1 MTRIILCE
9 GETDLILISYYLE
22 RTKGWKYAGC
32 PNGLKLNFSEQDNR
46 AAYSYVNNN
55 NDELLICAVGGKDNF
70 GNFFN
75 DYLSKP
81 ILRSTPDKTEYKIA
95 LVTDRDD
102 ISIEEIEQ
110 SISTQLSPIVNKV
123 SNNVWKKNNVDADLG
138 TKVKIDFLLLV
149 IPKENTGAL
158 ETVLME
164 ALSQDEYD
172 ANIIKQSGQ
181 FVTELKPS
189 AERYIHENRL
199 QLKAQLGVA
208 FSIFNPEKTFSLFK
222 ERLVSIKWEDYPVL
236 AECFEKLIEI

>member
-22 RTKGWKYAGC
+22 RTKGWTYTGSPK
-32 PNGLKLNFSEQDNR
+32 GLKLYFSEQDNK
-46 AAYSYVNNN
+46 AACNYVNKS

-75 DYLSKP
+75 ENLSKP
-81 ILRSTPDKTEYKIA
+81 ILRSTAGETEYKIA

-102 ISIEEIEQ
+102 VAIEEIEQ
-110 SISTQLSPIVNKV
+110 AISDQLSPIVTEV
-123 SNNVWKKNNVDADLG
+123 SNNVWKKNEIDADLG
-138 TKVKIDFLLLV
+138 AKVTIDFLLLV

-172 ANIIKQSGQ
+172 ANIIEKSGR
-181 FVTELKPS
+181 FIGTIKPE
-189 AERYIHENRL
+189 AEQYIHENRL

-208 FSIFNPEKTFSLFK
+208 FSVFNPEKTFSLFK
-222 ERLVSIKWEDYPVL
+222 ERLVSVKWEDSPIL
-236 AECFEKLIEI
+236 AKCFEKLVQI

>member
-22 RTKGWKYAGC
+22 KTKGWIYTGN
-32 PNGLKLNFSEQDNR
+32 PRGLKLNFTEQDNK
-46 AAYSYVNNN
+46 AAYNYRNDS

-75 DYLSKP
+75 ENLRKP
-81 ILRSTPDKTEYKIA
+81 IMRSTAGETNYKIA
-95 LVTDRDD
+95 LITDRDD
-102 ISIEEIEQ
+102 IAIKEIEQ
-110 SISTQLSPIVNKV
+110 SICEQLSPIVNNIE
-123 SNNVWKKNNVDADLG
+123 NNVWKTNSVDADLG
-138 TKVKIDFLLLV
+138 AEVTIEFLLLV
-149 IPKENTGAL
+149 IPEENTGAL

-172 ANIIKQSGQ
+172 ANIIEKCGQ
-181 FVTELKPS
+181 FVTTVKS
-189 AERYIHENRL
+189 DADRYIHENRL

-222 ERLVSIKWEDYPVL
+222 ERLVSVKWEDSPVL
-236 AECFEKLIEI
+236 AKCFGKLIEI

>member
-22 RTKGWKYAGC
+22 KTRGWVYTNK
-32 PNGLKLNFSEQDNR
+32 PKGLKLNFTEQDNK
-46 AAYSYVNNN
+46 AAYNYRNDN

-70 GNFFN
+70 GNFFKES
-75 DYLSKP
+75 LIKP
-81 ILRSTPDKTEYKIA
+81 IKRSNAGETDYKIA

-102 ISIEEIEQ
+102 ISIREIEQ
-110 SISTQLSPIVNKV
+110 SISEQLFPIVNTIE
-123 SNNVWKKNNVDADLG
+123 NNVWKQNNVEADFG
-138 TKVKIDFLLLV
+138 TAVTIEFLLLV

-164 ALSQDEYD
+164 ALSESEYD
-172 ANIIKQSGQ
+172 ANIIEKSGQ
-181 FVTELKPS
+181 FIMNIKPD

-208 FSIFNPEKTFSLFK
+208 FSIFNPDKTFSLFK
-222 ERLVSIKWEDYPVL
+222 ERLVSVKWENSPIL
-236 AECFEKLIEI
+236 AKCFEKLLEI